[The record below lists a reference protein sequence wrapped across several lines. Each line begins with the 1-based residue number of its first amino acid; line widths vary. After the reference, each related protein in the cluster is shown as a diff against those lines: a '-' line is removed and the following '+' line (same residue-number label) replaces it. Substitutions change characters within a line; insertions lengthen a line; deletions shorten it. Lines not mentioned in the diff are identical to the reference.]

1 MHPSVRIAAVRY
13 LNTAPLVEGLDR
25 THGITLIPTVPSN
38 VVSLL
43 CDSQADVGLAS
54 VVDAALAHST
64 STPLSLLS
72 CGMIGCE
79 GPTLTVRL
87 YSSVPFSKA
96 TTLHADTHSHTSV
109 ILAQLLLR
117 QVHQASVKVVSF
129 KAHERGTPNTRLV
142 TTSTTAPVTAPA
154 TTAAESWPE
163 TVLLIGDKVVA
174 DPPPADRYPHQMDL
188 GEAWHTWT
196 KLPFVYALWM
206 CRTSEAHTPPIR
218 LAEALLDRQRRHN
231 ATRLDWIIAAR
242 APEHRW
248 PIDIASNYL
257 TNLLRYEVGPR
268 EHEGLARFYQEAAR
282 AGLLPEVAPP
292 WATHEAP

>member
-1 MHPSVRIAAVRY
+1 MHPPVRIAAVRY

-25 THGITLIPTVPSN
+25 TQGITLIPTVPSN

-43 CDSQADVGLAS
+43 RDGNADVGLAS
-54 VVDAALAHST
+54 VVDAALSHGT
-64 STPLSLLS
+64 SSPLSLLS

-79 GPTLTVRL
+79 GPTLTVRV
-87 YSSVPFSKA
+87 YSAVPFAKA

-109 ILAQLLLR
+109 ILAQLLLKH
-117 QVHQASVKVVSF
+117 VHGAAVKVVPFS
-129 KAHERGTPNTRLV
+129 AHERGT
-142 TTSTTAPVTAPA
+142 STNPAHAAAPQD
-154 TTAAESWPE
+154 WPE
-163 TVLLIGDKVVA
+163 TLLLIGDKVVA

-188 GEAWHTWT
+188 GEAWNTWT

-206 CRTSEAHTPPIR
+206 CRTKEATSQPIR

-248 PIDIASNYL
+248 PIATASNYL
-257 TNLLRYEVGPR
+257 SNLLRYEVGPGER
-268 EHEGLARFYQEAAR
+268 EGLARFFKEAAD
-282 AGLLPEVAPP
+282 AKLLPQIAPP
-292 WATHEAP
+292 WA